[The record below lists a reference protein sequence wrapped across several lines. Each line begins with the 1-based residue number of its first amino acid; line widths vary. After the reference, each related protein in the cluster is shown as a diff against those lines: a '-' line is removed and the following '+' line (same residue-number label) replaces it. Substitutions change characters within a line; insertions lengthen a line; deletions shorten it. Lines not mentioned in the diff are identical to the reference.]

1 MKDLPQKI
9 SEFVRNNSLPG
20 EAAHMKMAPNSRVR
34 TSQAKE
40 YTGFDPKLSAV
51 MILLYPKNGIWHNAL
66 IQRPTYPGVHS
77 AQMSFPGGK
86 QEASDRDFAHTAL
99 RETEE
104 EIGVP
109 QNQISLLT
117 ELTEVYIPPSNF
129 LVKPFVGVTDDQ
141 PNFVK
146 QASEVSEIVEYP
158 IAQLLNADVIKEKD
172 IVFSSGFKIKTPY
185 FDINGKVV
193 WGATA
198 IMLSE
203 FREILNEI
211 GFKDKI

>member
-9 SEFVRNNSLPG
+9 SHFVRTNELPG
-20 EAAHMKMAPNSRVR
+20 EAAHMKMAPKSRVR
-34 TSQAKE
+34 TSRAKE

-51 MILLYPKNGIWHNAL
+51 MILLYPKDGIWHNAL
-66 IQRPTYPGVHS
+66 IQRPSYQGVHS

-86 QEASDRDFAHTAL
+86 QEETDKDFAHTAL

-104 EIGVP
+104 EIGIP
-109 QNQISLLT
+109 QHQISLIS

-129 LVKPFVGVTDDQ
+129 LVKPFVGITEEN
-141 PNFVK
+141 PNFIK
-146 QASEVSEIVEYP
+146 QNSEVDEIIEYP
-158 IAQLLNADVIKEKD
+158 IVDLLSEHSIKEKD
-172 IVFSSGFKIKTPY
+172 IVFANGFKIKTPY

-203 FREILNEI
+203 FKEILIQI
-211 GFKDKI
+211 GFGDEI